1 MILSSRELLNE
12 AEDLVCRTKH
22 VQYGIWGRVTT
33 TVLNSICNQFLVP
46 VNHEVHGHG
55 FRALSLGV
63 PISHYSFN
71 LLGLEGATHFIPSFT
86 QEPFAVKLDKSL
98 LITMGGCEAS
108 HVLARELLFKNFK
121 NLTLDFRTYKLFFN
135 AYNDFFWY
143 ILVTSFSETVRN
155 SSGNDIVAYVE
166 DIYFS
171 HNMQGVG
178 LPKLAKGS
186 LVLWL
191 NPVYYVALWT
201 FLDYLL
207 TGKSS
212 AAIPHLKLGSVNY
225 MPLIRMG
232 LTPFGPTYYLESYI
246 GHGNKTFLVSIDSG
260 ISPGH
265 TRRHGGVQLRTS
277 GLWTYKSYSLDVTGH
292 LWYQPRLQLK
302 NQDRCEAQNYWG
314 GLVGIDNK
322 CKLGK
327 HISLHVSILY
337 KSSGFLEGVVA
348 NGGFVFRG
356 GFSLHH

>member
-1 MILSSRELLNE
+1 
-12 AEDLVCRTKH
+12 
-22 VQYGIWGRVTT
+22 
-33 TVLNSICNQFLVP
+33 
-46 VNHEVHGHG
+46 
-55 FRALSLGV
+55 
-63 PISHYSFN
+63 
-71 LLGLEGATHFIPSFT
+71 
-86 QEPFAVKLDKSL
+86 
-98 LITMGGCEAS
+98 MGGCEAS

-135 AYNDFFWY
+135 AYNDLFWY
-143 ILVTSFSETVRN
+143 ILVTSFLETVRN

-186 LVLWL
+186 LVLLL
-191 NPVYYVALWT
+191 NPVYYVTLWA

-232 LTPFGPTYYLESYI
+232 LTPLGPTYYLENYI

-265 TRRHGGVQLRTS
+265 MRRHGGVQLRTS
-277 GLWTYKSYSLDVTGH
+277 GLWPIKVTA
-292 LWYQPRLQLK
+292 WM
-302 NQDRCEAQNYWG
+302 
-314 GLVGIDNK
+314 
-322 CKLGK
+322 
-327 HISLHVSILY
+327 
-337 KSSGFLEGVVA
+337 
-348 NGGFVFRG
+348 
-356 GFSLHH
+356 